1 MRQHSEMERS
11 AVRARPTQWGVVTSK
26 ARKLCRLC
34 RPQRHNK
41 CEAFLG
47 RLRHNPLC
55 SFYLEQINVTTYRH
69 QERKVVPHKGLV
81 ESIWFQFWF
90 QKWMDRVLLTP
101 SDVQLRLKNQQSDGT
116 LKLGRNAS
124 GYLGVIFK
132 NCLQFLYQTR
142 L

>member
-1 MRQHSEMERS
+1 M
-11 AVRARPTQWGVVTSK
+11 P
-26 ARKLCRLC
+26 
-34 RPQRHNK
+34 
-41 CEAFLG
+41 
-47 RLRHNPLC
+47 
-55 SFYLEQINVTTYRH
+55 Y
-69 QERKVVPHKGLV
+69 KGLV
-81 ESIWFQFWF
+81 ESIWFQFWL

-142 L
+142 FWNWKIFWRNTFSICRHLGENFWYKFSFEVTQFFIKNFAAWWTRVCEICHPKLTKKLTKYFASDVGCEF